1 MKVTEKCDVYS
12 FGVVA
17 LEVMM
22 GKHPGELITSLP
34 SLSATSGNDI
44 LLKDVLDQ
52 RLDPPTG
59 QLAEEVVFIVKV
71 ALACARTDPAS
82 RPAMRFVAQEISAC
96 TQAYLP
102 VPLRAIT
109 ISKLA
114 GFAK

>member
-12 FGVVA
+12 FGVVT

-22 GKHPGELITSLP
+22 GEHPGELISSLP
-34 SLSATSGNDI
+34 SLSVTAGNDI

-59 QLAEEVVFIVKV
+59 QLAEEVVFIIKI
-71 ALACARTDPAS
+71 ALACCRSDPAS
-82 RPAMRFVAQEISAC
+82 RPAMRFIAQEISSR

-102 VPLRAIT
+102 EPLRAIK

-114 GFAK
+114 GFTK